1 MPWGVRYSDRMS
13 SDRRWN
19 PGLAPAIGAYLAW
32 GAFPL
37 YWRLLAGVSPLE
49 IVAHRVVW
57 SFAFVAVLVS
67 WKRRWPALLAA
78 LRDRRALGAMAVS
91 TTLITSNWLLFIWA
105 VNGGHVTEASLGYY
119 INPLVNVLL
128 ARVALGE
135 RLRPL
140 QLVAVALAA
149 AGVINLSAHEG
160 GFPWVAIALA
170 VSFGVYG
177 LVRKVAPVESLEAL
191 AVETGIAT
199 PFALA
204 FAAWTMAQ
212 GTARFAAGAG
222 DTVFLVGAGI
232 TTALPLLWFASGAR
246 KLRYTTMG
254 ILQYIAP
261 TGQLACAVLAF
272 GEPFTSTHAITFSL
286 IWAAVILYAV
296 DGIRAASSAPV
307 AAE

>member
-1 MPWGVRYSDRMS
+1 MS

-19 PGLAPAIGAYLAW
+19 PGIAPAIGAYLAW

-37 YWRLLAGVSPLE
+37 YWRLLEDVSPLE

-57 SFAFVAVLVS
+57 SFVFVALLVS
-67 WKRRWPALLAA
+67 WSKRWPALLTA
-78 LRDRRALGAMAVS
+78 LRSRRVLVAMAVS
-91 TTLITSNWLLFIWA
+91 TALISSNWLLFIWA
-105 VNGGHVTEASLGYY
+105 VNSGHVTEASLGYY

-135 RLRPL
+135 RLRPV
-140 QLVAVALAA
+140 QLIAVALAA
-149 AGVINLSAHEG
+149 AGVVNLAAQAG
-160 GFPWVAIALA
+160 GFPWVALTLA
-170 VSFGVYG
+170 ASFGVYG
-177 LVRKVAPVESLEAL
+177 LVRKLAPVESLEAL
-191 AVETGIAT
+191 AIETGLAA

-204 FAAWTMAQ
+204 FIAWLQAS
-212 GTARFAAGAG
+212 GGASFAAGAT
-222 DTVFLVGAGI
+222 DTALLVGAGV

-261 TGQLACAVLAF
+261 TGQLACAVLVF
-272 GEPFTSTHAITFSL
+272 GEPFTSAHAITFSL

-296 DGIRAASSAPV
+296 DGIRAAGAAERLSAP
-307 AAE
+307 AGQ

>member
-1 MPWGVRYSDRMS
+1 MS
-13 SDRRWN
+13 SDKRWN

-49 IVAHRVVW
+49 IVAHRVLW
-57 SFAFVAVLVS
+57 SFAFVAALVS

-78 LRDRRALGAMAVS
+78 LRNSRALGAMAIS

-135 RLRPL
+135 RLRPV
-140 QLVAVALAA
+140 QLVAVILAA
-149 AGVINLSAHEG
+149 AGVINLSAHTG

-170 VSFGVYG
+170 LSFGVYG

-204 FAAWTMAQ
+204 FAAWTMSQ
-212 GTARFAAGAG
+212 GSARFAASAG

-246 KLRYTTMG
+246 KLRYSTVG